1 MTPFKGTNRITSPY
15 GPRKY
20 TNSAGKVIS
29 EHHNGVDLVCTKYS
43 GESVPAESWD
53 FRECTGGKVVE
64 VSAAWN
70 YGRGTLVKV
79 QTAPGVI
86 EIYQH
91 NAVNYVKAGQEVKQ
105 GTVLARAGA
114 TGNVTGVHLHFEVQI
129 NGVPVDPS
137 PWLGL
142 PNAVGTYQGNDDLDG
157 STPEQNPVTDP
168 ENFKTVQLVTLAP
181 LTDDDVRLT
190 DALAETLGLDDSDRY
205 SVVRVTEDTF
215 AVTGCMTTGDAMKF
229 MALAQQN
236 GWDKRKLYHS
246 RFVG

>member
-29 EHHNGVDLVCTKYS
+29 EHHNGIDVVCTKYA
-43 GESVPAESWD
+43 GEAVPDEAWD
-53 FRECTGGKVVE
+53 FRECTGGTVIA
-64 VSAAWN
+64 VSTDWN

-79 QTAPGVI
+79 QTAPGVV

-91 NAVNYVKAGQEVKQ
+91 NATNYVTVGQELKQ

-114 TGNVTGVHLHFEVQI
+114 TGNVTGIHLHFEVQI

-142 PNAVGTYQGNDDLDG
+142 PNKVGTYEGNDDLD
-157 STPEQNPVTDP
+157 SPAPEQNPTEPD
-168 ENFKTVQLVTLAP
+168 EYKTIQLVTLAP